1 MPADRTPLRIGIV
14 IDQLEL
20 AGTELQFSRLAVA
33 LTQKDCTVAM
43 MVLGRVSP
51 DAGELVTEI
60 LRAGVLLEVQG
71 RSLSAR
77 EIPSCLAA
85 VRRWQALNNFDVVQA
100 AMSWSGIVCG
110 ILAIRRSNQP
120 VVASRRSLVSE
131 RSDTRA
137 AATMRRIAIGRSD
150 LVIANST
157 AVALDSSVC
166 EGISIGRFAVIPNML
181 ADNAFENPETAA
193 IDTSYPVVVS
203 VANLREPKGHLTL
216 VDACRRLGLMGTRV
230 TLVLVGE
237 GPLHGEIG
245 RVAEA
250 EGVDVRLVG
259 KVDDPRKYLAR
270 ADLFVQSSDAEGSSN
285 ALMEAMAAG
294 CGIVAT
300 NVGGTAEAL
309 GGCGELVPPRDPQAL
324 AEAMGTLLESR
335 SNREELGRRA
345 RKRARA
351 FSTNDA
357 AQAHI
362 AVFRKLLSQAD

>member
-1 MPADRTPLRIGIV
+1 MPADATPLRIGIV

-20 AGTELQFSRLAVA
+20 AGTEIQFSRLAVSLA
-33 LTQKDCTVAM
+33 QRDCTVAM

-51 DAGELVTEI
+51 DAGALVTEMQQ
-60 LRAGVLLEVQG
+60 AGVLLDVQG
-71 RSLSAR
+71 RYLSAR
-77 EIPSCLAA
+77 GVPGCLAA

-110 ILAIRRSNQP
+110 ILAIRRSNRP
-120 VVASRRSLVSE
+120 LVSSRRSLVSE
-131 RSDTRA
+131 RSDAGA

-157 AVALDSSVC
+157 AVALDSSVS

-181 ADNAFENPETAA
+181 SDSAFEKPETA
-193 IDTSYPVVVS
+193 IVETVYPVVVS

-237 GPLHGEIG
+237 GPTHGEIG
-245 RVAEA
+245 RKAA
-250 EGVDVRLVG
+250 AGGVDIRFVG
-259 KVDDPRKYLAR
+259 KVDDPRSYLAR
-270 ADLFVQSSDAEGSSN
+270 ADLFVQSSYTEGSSN

-300 NVGGTAEAL
+300 DVGGTAEAL
-309 GGCGELVPPRDPQAL
+309 SGCGELVPPRDPQAL
-324 AEAMGTLLESR
+324 AEAMATLLESGP
-335 SNREELGRRA
+335 NREELGRRA
-345 RKRARA
+345 RKRARE
-351 FSTNDA
+351 FSPNNA

-362 AVFRKLLSQAD
+362 TVFRDLVARC